1 MEYHPFFGLCAPERG
16 WVPAPRYLLRRQR
29 VLELL
34 ADQARGALLEVGCG
48 AGALLYDLARAGFA
62 CTGLETSPVALALA
76 CDLNGDCPGT
86 DLQARPL
93 PAWQGAFD
101 LLVALEV
108 LEHIEDDGAALA
120 QWKGWLKPEGLL
132 LLSVPA
138 HPRRWNATDVW
149 AGHVRRY
156 RRDGLQRRLV
166 EAGFSV
172 IHQECYGFPLA
183 NILEP
188 LRARYHARQ
197 LRGRAS
203 LPDLGKE
210 RAAGSSRSGIDRS
223 LEARLFPLL
232 TGWGGRT
239 IMRLAYSLQVA
250 FSRTEW
256 GNGYLVLARRLP

>member
-1 MEYHPFFGLCAPERG
+1 MEYHPFFGLCALERG
-16 WVPAPRYLLRRQR
+16 WAPAPRYLLRRQR

-48 AGALLYDLARAGFA
+48 AGALLHDLTRAGFA
-62 CTGLETSPVALALA
+62 CTALETSPAALTLA
-76 CDLNGDCPGT
+76 RDLNGDCPGT
-86 DLQARPL
+86 DFQARPL

-108 LEHIEDDGAALA
+108 LEHIEDDGATLA
-120 QWKGWLKPEGLL
+120 RWRGWLKPDGLL

-156 RRDGLQRRLV
+156 QRDGLQRLLV
-166 EAGFSV
+166 EAGFFV
-172 IHQECYGFPLA
+172 VHLECYGFPLA

-188 LRARYHARQ
+188 IRARYHARL

-203 LPDLGKE
+203 LADLKRE
-210 RAAGSSRSGIDRS
+210 RKADSSRSGIDRS

-239 IMRLAYSLQVA
+239 IMRLAFSLQGA
-250 FSRTEW
+250 FSRTDW